1 MTGGWFVYG
10 PATARPVPPVP
21 IGRRGEAVAAAL
33 ADAFLAADA
42 WRRPAL
48 VASGARVL
56 GSRRRFLHPVV
67 RAVIEGYP
75 RPPVDR
81 PRELAAFVA
90 GTADFRAGI
99 LLARRRRRPVRIQE
113 RPVVPV
119 RTARRPWR
127 TPVVDDLG
135 ALAELLGLS
144 IVELDW
150 FADRRS
156 INRYATDRAL
166 RHYWPTWVG
175 HRLIE
180 APKPRLRSMQRRL
193 LSGLFGRIPVHEAA
207 HGFVPGRSVRTFA
220 APHAGRRTVV
230 RLDLVSF
237 FASVSAGRV
246 YGLLRT
252 AGYPEPVAHALTG
265 LCTTA
270 TPARVLRRAPAGL
283 PDRPYRLG
291 LLAAPHLPQGAPT
304 SPVLANLCAYRLD
317 RRLAGLAA
325 AFGARYT
332 RYADDLAF
340 SGDLDARRAA
350 VLAARVAAVAGQEG
364 FRAHPGKTR
373 VRGRGDRQLLAGLVV
388 NERPMV
394 SRRDYDRLRA
404 VLHNAARTGLAEQN
418 RDGLLDFAWRLAGR
432 VEWAGQGS
440 PARREKLR
448 SLLSSAVASAVLQD
462 VG

>member
-1 MTGGWFVYG
+1 M
-10 PATARPVPPVP
+10 
-21 IGRRGEAVAAAL
+21 
-33 ADAFLAADA
+33 
-42 WRRPAL
+42 
-48 VASGARVL
+48 
-56 GSRRRFLHPVV
+56 
-67 RAVIEGYP
+67 
-75 RPPVDR
+75 
-81 PRELAAFVA
+81 
-90 GTADFRAGI
+90 
-99 LLARRRRRPVRIQE
+99 
-113 RPVVPV
+113 VPV